1 MANTQKLLTGR
12 SSQFADSGGVV
23 PATANTQGIVSYA
36 DITLWKNFFSTKGYL
51 FANTIQES
59 AYDIPTFSALSA
71 GSVSYKEGSA
81 KFASGGARQYLSYD
95 LGANYTKTLFITGGV
110 CPFNGM
116 NNGVFACKTLDGSNA
131 PTDGTIFLNEANSS
145 ATTMYTLPGFSAIGS
160 PDLGI
165 YAPIGSDKP
174 GDSYAM
180 VYLPLTNR
188 AIGFRKRGNQ
198 FGTILDVTDAAKIT
212 LTLIRHV
219 GFYMQ
224 DAWLF
229 GPIGIYAE

>member
-1 MANTQKLLTGR
+1 
-12 SSQFADSGGVV
+12 VEWY
-23 PATANTQGIVSYA
+23 PAAANTQGIISYA
-36 DITLWKNFFSTKGYL
+36 DITMWKDFFDTKGYL

-71 GSVSYKEGSA
+71 GTVTYKEGSA
-81 KFASGGARQYLSYD
+81 KFAAGGAKQYLSYD

-110 CPFNGM
+110 CPFSGS

-131 PTDGTIFLNEANSS
+131 PTDGTIFLNEANATS
-145 ATTMYTLPGFSAIGS
+145 TTMYTLSGFSAIGTDTS
-160 PDLGI
+160 I
-165 YAPIGSDKP
+165 YSPIGGDKL